1 MITDDERTNMLVAL
15 RAGVYVPPLIAT
27 IIPFRQIEGESN
39 AKFVRL
45 TPRGLKRAPSWATKP
60 FMRDHA
66 QWDSLAVGGT
76 ILSSRLERDGDA
88 AIFMQDVEVVKPWA
102 QEGLLDGTILRFS
115 IGWSPVDPRE
125 PFCSACGASMF
136 TLECGHWPGQILE
149 TKKGPVLV
157 EMIYDDIE
165 GDETSAVPLP
175 AVADTGVEGIRAAL
189 AAARGTDAP
198 RNISI
203 TFYPGELA
211 ISTPATLAR
220 QITEALDAHKR
231 KPQPQQED
239 IMPFKKLS
247 ARLGVAEDAD
257 EGAHLAAV
265 DTMALATERA
275 STLLT
280 SEREAHEVTKGKLAK
295 LELAASTAEQAQR
308 DAVTTELVA
317 KCRLKVG
324 QVIGADG
331 KPVLGG
337 RAEERTLLTI
347 AKLSLVD
354 AAKFVAELPQ
364 LVAVGLGQSE
374 KDPPV
379 AIRGEGMV
387 DGELAKSL
395 AQLGIKPED
404 YAKHKPR
411 LVRGEGR

>member
-1 MITDDERTNMLVAL
+1 
-15 RAGVYVPPLIAT
+15 
-27 IIPFRQIEGESN
+27 
-39 AKFVRL
+39 
-45 TPRGLKRAPSWATKP
+45 
-60 FMRDHA
+60 
-66 QWDSLAVGGT
+66 
-76 ILSSRLERDGDA
+76 
-88 AIFMQDVEVVKPWA
+88 
-102 QEGLLDGTILRFS
+102 
-115 IGWSPVDPRE
+115 
-125 PFCSACGASMF
+125 
-136 TLECGHWPGQILE
+136 
-149 TKKGPVLV
+149 
-157 EMIYDDIE
+157 
-165 GDETSAVPLP
+165 
-175 AVADTGVEGIRAAL
+175 
-189 AAARGTDAP
+189 
-198 RNISI
+198 
-203 TFYPGELA
+203 
-211 ISTPATLAR
+211 
-220 QITEALDAHKR
+220 
-231 KPQPQQED
+231 
-239 IMPFKKLS
+239 MPFKKLS